1 MQTKMF
7 GRIEREIPYAGMTLE
22 EAAFELRI
30 HSGEGWFDGDK
41 EAVVLV
47 E

>member
-7 GRIEREIPYAGMTLE
+7 GRIEREIPYAEATLE
-22 EAAFELRI
+22 EAVFKLEI

-41 EAVVLV
+41 QAVVLV